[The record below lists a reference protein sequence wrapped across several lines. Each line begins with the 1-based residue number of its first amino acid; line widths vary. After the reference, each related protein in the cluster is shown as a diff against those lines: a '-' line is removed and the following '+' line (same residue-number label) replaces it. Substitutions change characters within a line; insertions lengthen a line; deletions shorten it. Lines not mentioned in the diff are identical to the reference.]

1 MRYLDLFVSH
11 AEADILIFSDIMISD
26 AEASMMMR
34 IWKTQAIAWC
44 AAGVYN

>member
-1 MRYLDLFVSH
+1 MRHLDLFVSH
-11 AEADILIFSDIMISD
+11 DAEADILIFSDIMISD

-44 AAGVYN
+44 AGVYN